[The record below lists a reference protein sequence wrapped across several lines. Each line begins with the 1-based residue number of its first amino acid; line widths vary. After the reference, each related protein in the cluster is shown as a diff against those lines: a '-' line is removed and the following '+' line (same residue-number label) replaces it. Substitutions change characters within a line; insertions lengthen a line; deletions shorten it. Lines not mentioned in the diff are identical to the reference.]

1 MSSAIVSISGSRMPR
16 VVTAGVPMRTP
27 LVTNGERGS
36 NGTVFLF
43 TVMRALVERLLRDL
57 AGELGAA
64 QVEQHQVVVGA
75 AGDRAGSRAA

>member
-1 MSSAIVSISGSRMPR
+1 MPR

-43 TVMRALVERLLRDL
+43 DRDAGAVERLLGDL

-64 QVEQHQVVVGA
+64 QVDQHEVVVGA
-75 AGDRAGSRAA
+75 ARAQPQARAA